1 MGQKALKQN
10 SICLPNVNS
19 RGEPYMDDNE
29 SWVKYLTAKEFF
41 NDFVEIKEKTHT
53 GTAAGTEYTWESID
67 VTVSELDNDGK
78 LTVYIDA
85 NEEGFRGRFGENVPV
100 GVLEDGVLVT
110 KSLGNFNFDGGTY

>member
-1 MGQKALKQN
+1 
-10 SICLPNVNS
+10 VN
-19 RGEPYMDDNE
+19 PYKDNND

-41 NDFVEIKEKTHT
+41 NDFVEIKEKVHT
-53 GTAAGTEYTWESID
+53 GTVVGTEYTWESID

-85 NEEGFRGRFGENVPV
+85 NEEGFSGRFGENVPV